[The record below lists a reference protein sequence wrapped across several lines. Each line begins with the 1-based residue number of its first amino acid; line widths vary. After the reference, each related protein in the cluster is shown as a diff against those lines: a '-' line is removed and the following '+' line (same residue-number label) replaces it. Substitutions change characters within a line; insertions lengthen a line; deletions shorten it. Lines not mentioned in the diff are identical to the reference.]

1 MKNENLNLAV
11 GNTRSGAVVVCGGG
25 TGGHL
30 AIAKALN
37 EELVARGERTI
48 FIGSSS
54 GQDKMWFEKDA
65 SFSEKIFLPSGVVV
79 NKKGLGK
86 ISAL

>member
-1 MKNENLNLAV
+1 MERNLKVFAPILFKFIRQKMKNENLNLTV
-11 GNTRSGAVVVCGGG
+11 GNARSSAVVVCGGG

-48 FIGSSS
+48 F
-54 GQDKMWFEKDA
+54 
-65 SFSEKIFLPSGVVV
+65 
-79 NKKGLGK
+79 
-86 ISAL
+86 

>member
-1 MKNENLNLAV
+1 MKNENLNLTV
-11 GNTRSGAVVVCGGG
+11 GNARSSAVVVCGGG

-37 EELVARGERTI
+37 EELIARGERTI

-54 GQDKMWFEKDA
+54 GQD
-65 SFSEKIFLPSGVVV
+65 
-79 NKKGLGK
+79 
-86 ISAL
+86 